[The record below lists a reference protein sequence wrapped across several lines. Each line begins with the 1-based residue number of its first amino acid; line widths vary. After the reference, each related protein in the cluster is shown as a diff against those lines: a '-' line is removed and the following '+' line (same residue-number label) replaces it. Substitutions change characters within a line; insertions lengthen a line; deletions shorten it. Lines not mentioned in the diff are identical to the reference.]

1 MESNTPKSGVP
12 RELNAEAMDVS
23 DRWVAAGCDP
33 RDPPPAEE
41 WASLIRS
48 FAAVVEAVHRPPA
61 DPTVTASLSSGSR
74 HLDALK
80 ATGLRSDHGWKDR
93 RPSRSLRD
101 ACMSVLPIRPVTT
114 ASSLAECLRDELLSG
129 EYAPGTPLGDADVV
143 ERAGVSAATARA
155 ALSELEHDGLVV
167 HSLHHGVEVVRITP
181 DDVRDIYVARRV
193 YEVAGLEVLLRRRPI
208 DVSWLEA
215 AIERM
220 GEAAVCGSARALVEA
235 ELAFH
240 LAIVAAAGSR
250 RLTRAAQGAL
260 MELRLVL
267 SVADRARD
275 DLPALVADHQ
285 YLVEVFRS
293 GHLREAV
300 SALEDHLSRG
310 EVMARQAAAEPA

>member
-1 MESNTPKSGVP
+1 
-12 RELNAEAMDVS
+12 
-23 DRWVAAGCDP
+23 
-33 RDPPPAEE
+33 
-41 WASLIRS
+41 
-48 FAAVVEAVHRPPA
+48 
-61 DPTVTASLSSGSR
+61 
-74 HLDALK
+74 
-80 ATGLRSDHGWKDR
+80 
-93 RPSRSLRD
+93 
-101 ACMSVLPIRPVTT
+101 MSVLPIRPVTS
-114 ASSLAECLRDELLSG
+114 ASSLAEILREELLSG
-129 EYAPGTPLGDADVV
+129 EHAPGTPLGDADVV

-167 HSLHHGVEVVRITP
+167 HSLQRGVEVVRITP
-181 DDVRDIYVARRV
+181 DDVRDIYAARRV
-193 YEVAGLEVLLRRRPI
+193 YELAGLEVLLRRRPV
-208 DVSWLEA
+208 DVSWLDA

-220 GEAAVCGSARALVEA
+220 GEAAVSGSARALVEA
-235 ELAFH
+235 DLAFH

-300 SALEDHLSRG
+300 FALEDHLSRG
-310 EVMARQAAAEPA
+310 EVMARQAASEPA